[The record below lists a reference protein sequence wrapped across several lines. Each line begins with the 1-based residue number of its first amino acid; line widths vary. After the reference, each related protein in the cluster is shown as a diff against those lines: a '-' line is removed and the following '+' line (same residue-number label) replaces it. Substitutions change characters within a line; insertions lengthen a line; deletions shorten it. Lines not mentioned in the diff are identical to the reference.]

1 MEKLEL
7 KNQYEAIKAK
17 FEQDLEYAQGIKE
30 AIEKDEN
37 YCMSFSMALL
47 SLILNIAN
55 GVWSTKS
62 HIKMILEILQDN

>member
-1 MEKLEL
+1 MEKLDL

-37 YCMSFSMALL
+37 YWIIPKF
-47 SLILNIAN
+47 
-55 GVWSTKS
+55 GG
-62 HIKMILEILQDN
+62 